1 MAVLNGAGSYSKQ
14 SITITPVYDRAA
26 AVKYYTFDNDQWFSY
41 DDGSTFAQ
49 KIAWANEV
57 GLGGAMIWGSDL
69 DAMANA
75 SGSGYTVV
83 GWDDAGCGKKN
94 CNCGKP
100 VCCPTSSAAKDCI
113 WRGDN
118 TGDAGVSS
126 NWNAQCQDGEI
137 NIAGIRSSWGGGF
150 VNDGDTDKCGR

>member
-57 GLGGAMIWGSDL
+57 GLGGASWTRRSQL
-69 DAMANA
+69 D
-75 SGSGYTVV
+75 
-83 GWDDAGCGKKN
+83 
-94 CNCGKP
+94 
-100 VCCPTSSAAKDCI
+100 
-113 WRGDN
+113 
-118 TGDAGVSS
+118 
-126 NWNAQCQDGEI
+126 
-137 NIAGIRSSWGGGF
+137 
-150 VNDGDTDKCGR
+150 